1 MAKIIVPRSV
11 YLPTNPFFQVVGIK
25 LESGTPMQSAA
36 KCPFLL
42 TFKCKKYVGPDKDFE
57 RRK

>member
-1 MAKIIVPRSV
+1 
-11 YLPTNPFFQVVGIK
+11 
-25 LESGTPMQSAA
+25 MQSAA

-42 TFKCKKYVGPDKDFE
+42 TFRCNKYVGPDKDFE